1 MSRRDRAFR
10 EYVMSVVVDTHLY
23 AFVETTKSKR
33 YYLQITKKYRM
44 LGELKM
50 EYTKK

>member
-1 MSRRDRAFR
+1 MSGRDRAFCA
-10 EYVMSVVVDTHLY
+10 YIMSVAVDTHLY
-23 AFVETTKSKR
+23 AFVETTKSKH